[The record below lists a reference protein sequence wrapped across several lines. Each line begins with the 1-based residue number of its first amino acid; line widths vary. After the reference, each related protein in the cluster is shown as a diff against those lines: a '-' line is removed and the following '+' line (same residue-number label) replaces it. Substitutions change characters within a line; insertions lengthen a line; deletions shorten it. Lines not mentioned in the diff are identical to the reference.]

1 MPLNAYGVLKAR
13 AVARRRE
20 GATNTPHYQVQ
31 LVDDGGT
38 AYRIAVNVQSQQSPS
53 ELLYR
58 VDDDL
63 RHPLTDRLAG
73 LAVGWHPL
81 APKPNGGGL
90 DFIRGNLF
98 DPTRMRTL
106 PPDRSG
112 PDNDLADL
120 LDHYV
125 ERAIADPT
133 VAVHAFGERWGPEVD
148 TPDAM
153 FGFRPGNGVHDIHMN
168 QGNSAAFTRDDG
180 VWQDGGLLLHFPA
193 ESRWVGIFLAFQS
206 QAWHTDDAT
215 GRALAHVAPSL
226 TTEPTRV
233 RIVAAMVN
241 PVGPA
246 PERESVLL
254 LNASPDTVDLT
265 GWRIADAQKHTA
277 PLPSGPLAAGE
288 TLKVVL
294 SNGVA
299 LGNRGGAITVLD
311 AEGRKVAG
319 VSYTGEQ
326 VRREGWTVTF

>member
-1 MPLNAYGVLKAR
+1 
-13 AVARRRE
+13 
-20 GATNTPHYQVQ
+20 
-31 LVDDGGT
+31 
-38 AYRIAVNVQSQQSPS
+38 
-53 ELLYR
+53 
-58 VDDDL
+58 
-63 RHPLTDRLAG
+63 
-73 LAVGWHPL
+73 
-81 APKPNGGGL
+81 
-90 DFIRGNLF
+90 
-98 DPTRMRTL
+98 
-106 PPDRSG
+106 
-112 PDNDLADL
+112 
-120 LDHYV
+120 
-125 ERAIADPT
+125 
-133 VAVHAFGERWGPEVD
+133 
-148 TPDAM
+148 
-153 FGFRPGNGVHDIHMN
+153 
-168 QGNSAAFTRDDG
+168 
-180 VWQDGGLLLHFPA
+180 
-193 ESRWVGIFLAFQS
+193 
-206 QAWHTDDAT
+206 
-215 GRALAHVAPSL
+215 VAPSL

-265 GWRIADAQKHTA
+265 GWRIADARKHTA